1 MSTSDNTSNI
11 LRKEASEILDQI
23 RKRAEDI
30 STSEASNRL
39 FHNLSNPTNLTN
51 PQIITIRKRDYLGN
65 SEISKNNR
73 IHFTKIRTRNIQRPY
88 RRDKDMDEETITE
101 LHEQFLINE
110 QFKKLIFRKKQ
121 KPTFDNDYDMPKME
135 KYIDKEI
142 YDYNNKKQ
150 LGRKI
155 KKNNSMNIIDE
166 KGIDIWNKIKS
177 DDTKLKA
184 KTIRINERKHI
195 TSREYISKTKYIQL
209 LRYIQKNKIEKLN
222 KMIYLKKSELDTL
235 NNNIESLENNRNII
249 MTNYNNKY
257 VTYLSYLKRQK
268 DKEEKNNI
276 DLLIKSGKIRRE
288 ISQIQSKINKVQ
300 KEKMLKLNL
309 ILLFIQIKERIREI
323 PQMAYKLFR
332 NTDNN
337 MNMKNNESNKR
348 LSLKKR
354 IESNITKENES
365 NKEEDLIKILK
376 YKGKKIYNDIY
387 EFDYDYNQIEEKIR
401 KNILYNENIKK
412 EINELK
418 ARFKEV
424 QKEMEYDPYLER
436 RNYLNHTLND
446 LIFKNEEL
454 TSELQSIK
462 IKLGINDN
470 YLTKKSR
477 NAKIQS
483 KIRKSSSSINLFQY
497 PISIKTNNTNTSNN
511 FFNEFPT
518 SNTNATNTIYNH
530 KNILSFKKYFKIE
543 RFDFTKAS
551 NLFLS
556 CYNLYNITKDNLFPE
571 QDIKF
576 DITLTR
582 GSSLEPEKSTIL
594 KMLEYIDIVVSLIIK
609 EKHMYLSDKILRK
622 KYEKMRELLD
632 KDKRRMKFIV
642 SFRIEEEKRKLKLKQ
657 LHLKKEKTIYISSHK
672 IENKHF
678 LKTKKEKIAKAIHL
692 AEIRKTPVF
701 EDFMY
706 DIMV

>member
-166 KGIDIWNKIKS
+166 KDIDIWNKIKS
-177 DDTKLKA
+177 DDKKLKA

-257 VTYLSYLKRQK
+257 
-268 DKEEKNNI
+268 
-276 DLLIKSGKIRRE
+276 
-288 ISQIQSKINKVQ
+288 
-300 KEKMLKLNL
+300 
-309 ILLFIQIKERIREI
+309 
-323 PQMAYKLFR
+323 
-332 NTDNN
+332 
-337 MNMKNNESNKR
+337 
-348 LSLKKR
+348 
-354 IESNITKENES
+354 
-365 NKEEDLIKILK
+365 
-376 YKGKKIYNDIY
+376 
-387 EFDYDYNQIEEKIR
+387 IR
-401 KNILYNENIKK
+401 KNTKRNI
-412 EINELK
+412 
-418 ARFKEV
+418 
-424 QKEMEYDPYLER
+424 
-436 RNYLNHTLND
+436 
-446 LIFKNEEL
+446 
-454 TSELQSIK
+454 
-462 IKLGINDN
+462 
-470 YLTKKSR
+470 
-477 NAKIQS
+477 
-483 KIRKSSSSINLFQY
+483 
-497 PISIKTNNTNTSNN
+497 
-511 FFNEFPT
+511 
-518 SNTNATNTIYNH
+518 TNTI
-530 KNILSFKKYFKIE
+530 
-543 RFDFTKAS
+543 
-551 NLFLS
+551 
-556 CYNLYNITKDNLFPE
+556 
-571 QDIKF
+571 
-576 DITLTR
+576 
-582 GSSLEPEKSTIL
+582 
-594 KMLEYIDIVVSLIIK
+594 
-609 EKHMYLSDKILRK
+609 
-622 KYEKMRELLD
+622 
-632 KDKRRMKFIV
+632 
-642 SFRIEEEKRKLKLKQ
+642 
-657 LHLKKEKTIYISSHK
+657 
-672 IENKHF
+672 
-678 LKTKKEKIAKAIHL
+678 
-692 AEIRKTPVF
+692 
-701 EDFMY
+701 
-706 DIMV
+706 